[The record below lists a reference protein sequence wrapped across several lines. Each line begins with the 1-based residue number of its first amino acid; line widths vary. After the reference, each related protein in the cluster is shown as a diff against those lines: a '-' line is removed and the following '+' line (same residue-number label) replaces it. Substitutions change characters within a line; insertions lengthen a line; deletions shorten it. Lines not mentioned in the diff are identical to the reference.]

1 MTYLLDTCILSK
13 LRKISKYP
21 DHLLEK
27 WINKHQE
34 VQFFL
39 SILTIGEIQQGIS
52 KLENAKQKRILEDW
66 LRGDIIQRFKDRIL
80 NIDLRVILKWGELSS
95 RFLKNGTPL
104 PVIDSLLAATALA
117 YDLILITENIKDFTR
132 IEELK
137 LFSPWEK

>member
-80 NIDLRVILKWGELSS
+80 NIDLRVILKWGELSG